1 MNLRHVVAAAFVLGI
16 TACATSTPQQAT
28 SPEPTEPPVVA
39 EGSVTESS
47 SDAAESELKVV
58 DVPDVPEESVVANS
72 QNSDLIC
79 RYEKEVGSHMRTRVC
94 RWRERVEEERIQTQ
108 ETLRKMSRG
117 SNSSFSE

>member
-16 TACATSTPQQAT
+16 TACATSTPQQAA

-39 EGSVTESS
+39 EGSATESS

-58 DVPDVPEESVVANS
+58 DVPDVPEEPVVANS
-72 QNSDLIC
+72 QNSDLVC

-94 RWRERVEEERIQTQ
+94 RWKQRIDEERIQTQ
-108 ETLRKMSRG
+108 DTLRKMSRG
-117 SNSSFSE
+117 TNSSFSD